1 MGTIDSSMQNLTDA
15 LEALEEELARK
26 VGSNAD
32 DRDFAIAAARHA
44 RTARISTQT
53 AAKELSSVIADL
65 KDIIA
70 AANTDDASSK

>member
-26 VGSNAD
+26 LGTNAD
-32 DRDFAIAAARHA
+32 DRDFAIAAARRA
-44 RTARISTQT
+44 RTARINTQT

-70 AANTDDASSK
+70 AAKTDDASSE